1 MINEKLQLK
10 KNDSSRKEKGSD
22 QYMIENEANLQKE
35 TNVSEYKGVIKKQS
49 KLQKFFKQIN
59 RDKYLYLLALPGII
73 YFILFK
79 YVPMYGI
86 TIAFKD
92 FSPFIGFQDS
102 PWVGLEHFHR
112 LFTGDDFYML
122 LRNTLAIS
130 FLNILF
136 FFPLP
141 IILSILLNELR
152 NQAYKRVVQSLVYL
166 PHFLSWVIIA
176 SLSFML
182 LGKSDGIIN
191 YFITSMGFETFDFLT
206 NPDVFWFLLT
216 GQSIWKEVGWG
227 TIIFLAAIAGVNT
240 ELYEAAKMDGA
251 NRFRQI
257 WHVTLP
263 AIRNVII
270 ILLILRLGDVMEVG
284 FEQVFL
290 MYNGAVSEV
299 AEVFDTYVYRVGIQ
313 QGQFSYSTAVG
324 LFKSFVGLVLVVVA
338 NKMSKRFGEEGIY

>member
-1 MINEKLQLK
+1 MEKANELDKQEL
-10 KNDSSRKEKGSD
+10 RKEAKPKSKWKKF
-22 QYMIENEANLQKE
+22 ILQIAK
-35 TNVSEYKGVIKKQS
+35 
-49 KLQKFFKQIN
+49 
-59 RDKYLYLLALPGII
+59 DKYLYLLALPGLI
-73 YFILFK
+73 YFLLFK
-79 YVPMYGI
+79 YVPMWGI

-92 FSPFIGFQDS
+92 FSPFLGYVES
-102 PWVGLEHFHR
+102 PWVGWQHFQR
-112 LFTGDDFYML
+112 LFSNQDFLML

-130 FLNILF
+130 FLNLLF

-141 IILSILLNELR
+141 IILSLLLNEVR
-152 NQAYKRVVQSLVYL
+152 NQIYKRTVQSIIYL

-176 SLSFML
+176 SLTFML
-182 LGKSDGIIN
+182 LSKSEGVIN
-191 YFITSMGFETFDFLT
+191 QLIVLFGFEKFDFLT
-206 NPDVFWFLLT
+206 NSNIFWFLLT
-216 GQSIWKEVGWG
+216 GQSIWKEAGWG

-240 ELYEAAKMDGA
+240 ELYEAAKIDGA

-324 LFKSFVGLVLVVVA
+324 LFKSLVGLVLVVVA
-338 NKMSKRFGEEGIY
+338 NRMAKRFGEEGIY